1 MDWRSLVIFV
11 WLAVTIAGIVL
22 ALNGLVQ
29 LAVRNKI
36 GRWKDGGASLLTGVI
51 VAGVLIAVMV
61 LWLGQRLI
69 PPPC

>member
-11 WLAVTIAGIVL
+11 WLALTTAGIVL

-29 LAVRNKI
+29 LAVRNRT
-36 GRWKDGGASLLTGVI
+36 GPWKDGGASLSAGVI

-61 LWLGQRLI
+61 LWLGWRLI